1 MSGQV
6 LGFDIGGTNIRGALL
21 DSNGAVIATNRCS
34 RPFSPEDML
43 DAVAELAAELETKSD
58 GTFDAL
64 GLGCAGCVD
73 NDGVVLT
80 SPNIPSL
87 VHFPLKSE
95 LEARFG
101 VPVVAENDA
110 TTATWAEA
118 RTGAGEGYK
127 DILFVAFGTG
137 IGGGFVIDGELRR
150 GSHGLAGEIGHMII
164 DPTGP
169 ACVCGRHGCWEQM
182 ASGGALGR
190 LARDAAAKGRAPTI
204 VAEAGGTV
212 DDIQGEHVAKL
223 LAKGDPVARAL
234 LVDLAHQIA
243 IGLNNLVNVLDP
255 EVIVIGGGLSDIG
268 DQFFDAVRRGFDEVM
283 VDRLRRPELPI
294 LGASHGGLA
303 GALGAG
309 LLVRDLIAET

>member
-1 MSGQV
+1 VSQV

-21 DSNGAVIATNRCS
+21 DADGNVIATNRRS

-43 DAVAELAAELETKSD
+43 DAVTELAAELEAKSD
-58 GTFDAL
+58 GKL
-64 GLGCAGCVD
+64 GGVGLGCAGCVD
-73 NDGVVLT
+73 SDGVVLT

-87 VHFPLKSE
+87 VHFPLKRE
-95 LEARFG
+95 LEDRFG
-101 VPVVAENDA
+101 LPIVAENDA

-118 RTGAGEGYK
+118 ITGAGEGYK
-127 DILFVAFGTG
+127 DVVFVAFGTG

-150 GSHGLAGEIGHMII
+150 GAHGLAGEIGHMII
-164 DPTGP
+164 DPSGP

-204 VAEAGGTV
+204 VTEAGGNV
-212 DDIQGEHVAKL
+212 DDIQGEHVATL

-268 DQFFDAVRRGFDEVM
+268 DPFFDAVRRGFDEVM

-309 LLVRDLIAET
+309 LLVRDQIA